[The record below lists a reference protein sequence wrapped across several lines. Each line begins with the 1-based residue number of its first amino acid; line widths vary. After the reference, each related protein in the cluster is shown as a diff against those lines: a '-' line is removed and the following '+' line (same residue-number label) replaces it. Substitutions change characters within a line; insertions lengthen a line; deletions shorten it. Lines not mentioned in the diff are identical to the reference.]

1 MRTTIVWTLVL
12 SMTLMPIQS
21 TFAGPETQASE
32 KQQQSRLQNVELSQ
46 SGFVKGRLVDDKG
59 VALANREIEV
69 MTRTTSEKKKTDSD
83 GFFSIESK
91 TGGQCA
97 IVVDKNA
104 YACRMWKHGTAPENS
119 LTSFGIVHT
128 GKPVV
133 RGQYDDCGEGCD
145 DGAGGMF
152 GRLGGIS
159 SGQLLGLGLL
169 VGAGVAIAIAVNNDD
184 DAS

>member
-1 MRTTIVWTLVL
+1 MRTPIVWTLVL
-12 SMTLMPIQS
+12 SMTLLPVQS
-21 TFAGPETQASE
+21 TFAGPETQAAE
-32 KQQQSRLQNVELSQ
+32 KQQTRLQNIELSAG
-46 SGFVKGRLVDDKG
+46 GFAKGRLVDDKG
-59 VALANREIEV
+59 VALAKREIQV
-69 MTRTTSEKKKTDSD
+69 LTRTASEKKTTDSN
-83 GFFSIESK
+83 GFFTVESK

-104 YACRMWKHGTAPENS
+104 YACRMWKHGTAPEKS
-119 LTSFGIVHT
+119 LTSFGIVHS
-128 GKPVV
+128 GKPVI
-133 RGQYDDCGEGCD
+133 RGQFDDCGEGCD

-169 VGAGVAIAIAVNNDD
+169 VGAGVAIAIAVHNDD